1 MPVTRPSGPAA
12 RLLSHER
19 SVWLITLL
27 AGFPATVYAVV
38 QIWRESPASETRWL
52 ATLSL
57 VGFWLV
63 IAGVLR
69 RRVAYPLQTLAN
81 LLEALREG
89 DFSLRA
95 RRGLDEDALGEVMRE
110 VNLLGRTLHQQ
121 RLKALEATALLQRV
135 MVEIDLAVL
144 TFDGEQ
150 RLRL

>member
-1 MPVTRPSGPAA
+1 
-12 RLLSHER
+12 
-19 SVWLITLL
+19 
-27 AGFPATVYAVV
+27 VV
-38 QIWRESPASETRWL
+38 QIWRQSPASETRWL

-110 VNLLGRTLHQQ
+110 VNLLGARSISS
-121 RLKALEATALLQRV
+121 A
-135 MVEIDLAVL
+135 
-144 TFDGEQ
+144 
-150 RLRL
+150 